1 MSPAPRRADGVLWM
15 LTTRRPMRYQ
25 PAAATI
31 SLPHP
36 KHHAARS
43 VRPQVARRLVLGRRD
58 QCCGHNPILTLA
70 APAGRRST
78 LSAIRH
84 R

>member
-1 MSPAPRRADGVLWM
+1 
-15 LTTRRPMRYQ
+15 MRYQ

-36 KHHAARS
+36 KHHVARS
-43 VRPQVARRLVLGRRD
+43 VRLQVAWPSAPRWWYL
-58 QCCGHNPILTLA
+58 CCGHGPSLTLA
-70 APAGRRST
+70 PRACRRST
-78 LSAIRH
+78 HSAVGH

>member
-1 MSPAPRRADGVLWM
+1 
-15 LTTRRPMRYQ
+15 MRYQ

-43 VRPQVARRLVLGRRD
+43 VRPQVARPSALRWRHRR
-58 QCCGHNPILTLA
+58 CGHGPSLTLA
-70 APAGRRST
+70 ARARRRFT
-78 LSAIRH
+78 HSAVGH

>member
-1 MSPAPRRADGVLWM
+1 
-15 LTTRRPMRYQ
+15 MRYQ

-36 KHHAARS
+36 KHNVAPS
-43 VRPQVARRLVLGRRD
+43 VRPQVARRLVLCWRD
-58 QCCGHNPILTLA
+58 QCRGHGPSLTLA
-70 APAGRRST
+70 ALACGRST
-78 LSAIRH
+78 LFTIKH

>member
-1 MSPAPRRADGVLWM
+1 MRAAGVLWM

-36 KHHAARS
+36 KRQAARS
-43 VRPQVARRLVLGRRD
+43 VRPQVARRLVLGWRD
-58 QCCGHNPILTLA
+58 QCCGHGPSLTLA
-70 APAGRRST
+70 APACRRST
-78 LSAIRH
+78 PSAIGH

>member
-1 MSPAPRRADGVLWM
+1 
-15 LTTRRPMRYQ
+15 MRYQ

-36 KHHAARS
+36 KHYAARS
-43 VRPQVARRLVLGRRD
+43 VRPQVARRLVLGWRD
-58 QCCGHNPILTLA
+58 QCRGHGSSLMLA
-70 APAGRRST
+70 AAACRRPT
-78 LSAIRH
+78 PSAIRH